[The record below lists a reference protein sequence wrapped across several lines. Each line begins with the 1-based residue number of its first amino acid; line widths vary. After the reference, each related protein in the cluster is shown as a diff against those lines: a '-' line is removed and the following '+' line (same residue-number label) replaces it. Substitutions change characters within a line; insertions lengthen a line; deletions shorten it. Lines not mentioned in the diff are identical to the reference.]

1 MTKPADSFS
10 VLSALVTVSGAGSVA
25 NLFDPSLCLH
35 SRVVGGSQVLAL
47 RLADRLGSPRIKL
60 QAPVRA
66 VHWSA
71 DAVSVDF
78 DQPDVNSPIA
88 PVKAQRVHARRLIV
102 AVPPNLIPNIRF
114 MPPLPAWRVR
124 AFAALTPG
132 AVTKCL
138 AVYPRPFWRT
148 SGLSGEGFSPHHA
161 VREVYDNTP
170 PKVRLVRVS
179 YPPLSLCGWL
189 RFGLLAP
196 LNDDPC

>member
-10 VLSALVTVSGAGSVA
+10 VLSALVTVSGAGSVG

-47 RLADRLGSPRIKL
+47 RLADRLGSARIRL

-66 VHWSA
+66 VHWSD
-71 DAVSVDF
+71 DAVSVDI
-78 DQPDVNSPIA
+78 DQLASDTPITSRM
-88 PVKAQRVHARRLIV
+88 PQRVHGRRLIV
-102 AVPPNLIPNIRF
+102 AVPPNLIPTIRF
-114 MPPLPAWRVR
+114 VPPLPAWRVR

-138 AVYPRPFWRT
+138 AVYSQPFWR
-148 SGLSGEGFSPHHA
+148 SRGLSGEGFSPHHA

-170 PKVRLVRVS
+170 PKVRLAR
-179 YPPLSLCGWL
+179 
-189 RFGLLAP
+189 A
-196 LNDDPC
+196 